1 MALYVAACP
10 DCFGDGLHQRSMFF
24 KPVLAEAVVNNVV
37 AFSEAIH
44 EFDHRVSSIPEGS
57 AQELFYGLPARTRTW
72 NHRLGGGSYILFN
85 YREFALSYLKVLLA
99 LSDPTPSRWTR

>member
-24 KPVLAEAVVNNVV
+24 KPVLVEVVVINVV

-44 EFDHRVSSIPEGS
+44 EFDDRVRRYLREVRSNCFMASPP
-57 AQELFYGLPARTRTW
+57 GLEPGITA
-72 NHRLGGGSYILFN
+72 
-85 YREFALSYLKVLLA
+85 
-99 LSDPTPSRWTR
+99 